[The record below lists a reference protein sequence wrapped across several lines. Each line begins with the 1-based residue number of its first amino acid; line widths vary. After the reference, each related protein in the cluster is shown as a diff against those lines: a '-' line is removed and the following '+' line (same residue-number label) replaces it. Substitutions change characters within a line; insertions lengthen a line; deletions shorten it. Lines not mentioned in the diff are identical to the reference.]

1 MIRICSILT
10 MTLGGMIYVL
20 WRPDSLNM
28 FSWFSAMGMGA
39 PVATMRHWAAP
50 YTAILP
56 SWTYMSLPQA
66 LWLFSGCL
74 AVHSVWRE
82 PRCRQEQCWM
92 AVVLL
97 LAAGGELGQAVGI
110 VEGVFDVTDLALI
123 VVAFLAALTIAF
135 ASGRHIET
143 KRAAI

>member
-1 MIRICSILT
+1 
-10 MTLGGMIYVL
+10 
-20 WRPDSLNM
+20 
-28 FSWFSAMGMGA
+28 
-39 PVATMRHWAAP
+39 
-50 YTAILP
+50 
-56 SWTYMSLPQA
+56 
-66 LWLFSGCL
+66 
-74 AVHSVWRE
+74 
-82 PRCRQEQCWM
+82 M